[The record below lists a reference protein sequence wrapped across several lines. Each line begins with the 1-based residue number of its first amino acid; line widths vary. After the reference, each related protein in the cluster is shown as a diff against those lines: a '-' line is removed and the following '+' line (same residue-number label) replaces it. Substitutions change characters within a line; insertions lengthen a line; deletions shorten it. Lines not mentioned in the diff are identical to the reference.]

1 MKNRLI
7 SIFLIIILSSVLPSC
22 LNQHF
27 VSPDDFLYPQEKITK
42 KEIKKKVYDLK
53 SATGKKDDNA
63 ELHRRLSVF
72 YRLMGTPHFRSLS
85 ITEIN
90 RAIELNPK
98 EKVFYIEKGLTNM
111 ARRFYSEAG
120 NNFKH
125 ALELDSLCV
134 EAWYQLGRNEKIIY
148 LRGMLYDAHIDKAI
162 KYFKRVT
169 NIAPGYRDALLNLA
183 ILNLLRKNI
192 KEAREYALLLRSY
205 YPDRS
210 DTHLVLGTIYLKLH
224 NFTESSGA
232 FIKAFH
238 VMRPQNQY
246 FYSDISVLLSE
257 EEKYLFQSLTADE
270 KREYF
275 RKFWID
281 RDPTP
286 TTTVNER
293 LLEHYKRVFL
303 AFYLFTDRRLG
314 YKGPESDR
322 GKVVVSYGLPTNI
335 FKVESKNVD
344 SPLIS
349 WVYILPN
356 RSFTLVFQDEF
367 LNGDYH
373 IPIDSFYMHYALKD
387 NAIISNIKDCYQY
400 PIAFEPFPILS
411 EFVQLKG
418 TDYKTS
424 LMISVGIP
432 DSIFTAKD
440 DKYKLSFSILDNNRK
455 RILEDDIFFS
465 PDTLKKINRY
475 NTTFSIFNHSVD
487 LFPRIFNCTLFID
500 CNSVGGKKRSYI
512 KKDFEFIDF
521 SGNTLM
527 ISNLSLSECGK
538 DSPCQIWPDPI
549 QIYKPGAYLC
559 LAYEIYNLETDN
571 SNKTD
576 YKLTYSIN
584 PILENYKPDDLL
596 SFISSVIKK
605 IRGKENRQT
614 SFISNSILQS
624 SYGNFISSRI
634 KIDTGSLTA
643 GNYKINITVLDI
655 LSGKKTQTKRNFKIS
670 IQ

>member
-1 MKNRLI
+1 
-7 SIFLIIILSSVLPSC
+7 
-22 LNQHF
+22 
-27 VSPDDFLYPQEKITK
+27 
-42 KEIKKKVYDLK
+42 
-53 SATGKKDDNA
+53 
-63 ELHRRLSVF
+63 
-72 YRLMGTPHFRSLS
+72 
-85 ITEIN
+85 
-90 RAIELNPK
+90 
-98 EKVFYIEKGLTNM
+98 
-111 ARRFYSEAG
+111 
-120 NNFKH
+120 
-125 ALELDSLCV
+125 
-134 EAWYQLGRNEKIIY
+134 
-148 LRGMLYDAHIDKAI
+148 
-162 KYFKRVT
+162 
-169 NIAPGYRDALLNLA
+169 
-183 ILNLLRKNI
+183 
-192 KEAREYALLLRSY
+192 
-205 YPDRS
+205 
-210 DTHLVLGTIYLKLH
+210 
-224 NFTESSGA
+224 
-232 FIKAFH
+232 
-238 VMRPQNQY
+238 
-246 FYSDISVLLSE
+246 
-257 EEKYLFQSLTADE
+257 
-270 KREYF
+270 
-275 RKFWID
+275 
-281 RDPTP
+281 
-286 TTTVNER
+286 
-293 LLEHYKRVFL
+293 
-303 AFYLFTDRRLG
+303 
-314 YKGPESDR
+314 
-322 GKVVVSYGLPTNI
+322 
-335 FKVESKNVD
+335 
-344 SPLIS
+344 
-349 WVYILPN
+349 
-356 RSFTLVFQDEF
+356 
-367 LNGDYH
+367 
-373 IPIDSFYMHYALKD
+373 MHYALKD
-387 NAIISNIKDCYQY
+387 IAIISNIKDCYQY

-455 RILEDDIFFS
+455 RILKDDIFFS

-527 ISNLSLSECGK
+527 ISNLALSECGK